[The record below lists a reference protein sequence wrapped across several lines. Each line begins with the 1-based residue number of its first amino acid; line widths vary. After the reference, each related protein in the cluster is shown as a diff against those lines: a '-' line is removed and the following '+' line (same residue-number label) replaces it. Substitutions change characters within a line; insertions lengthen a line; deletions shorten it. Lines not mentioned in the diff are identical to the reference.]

1 MPFFANYP
9 FMKNTIALFLC
20 LFIANF
26 CMAQQKPAAKTSSS
40 SLPKL
45 TVTIGGSKSGNIT
58 AARLQQ
64 IVDSPIVVKDEK
76 GIAYP
81 LKSFRINYTFK
92 STYKDEETDKVRE
105 VKDFRAYDF
114 NNTDRLSEDWRNS
127 IKDNVKKEDEMLINN
142 VVVKLKNGKS
152 YFAPELKLIVQ

>member
-1 MPFFANYP
+1 
-9 FMKNTIALFLC
+9 MKNTTIVFLC
-20 LFIANF
+20 LFAGNI
-26 CMAQQKPAAKTSSS
+26 CTAQQKPASKPASA

-45 TVTIGGSKSGNIT
+45 TVTLGGSKSGTIT

-64 IVDSPIVVKDEK
+64 IVDSPLVVKDEK
-76 GIAYP
+76 GVAYP

-142 VVVKLKNGKS
+142 VVVRLKNGKS
-152 YFAPELKLIVQ
+152 YFAPELKLKVQ

>member
-1 MPFFANYP
+1 
-9 FMKNTIALFLC
+9 MKNTIFLILFL
-20 LFIANF
+20 LVGIFSQG
-26 CMAQQKPAAKTSSS
+26 QQKSTAKPASA

-45 TVTIGGSKSGNIT
+45 TVSLGGNKSGNIT
-58 AARLQQ
+58 TAQLQK
-64 IVDSPIVVKDEK
+64 IVDSPLIVKDEK
-76 GIAYP
+76 GVVYSI
-81 LKSFRINYTFK
+81 KSFRINYTFK

-114 NNTDRLSEDWRNS
+114 SNTDRLSEDWRNS

-152 YFAPELKLIVQ
+152 FFAPELKLKVQ

>member
-1 MPFFANYP
+1 
-9 FMKNTIALFLC
+9 MKNTYILFLI
-20 LFIANF
+20 LFAGNL
-26 CMAQQKPAAKTSSS
+26 CMAQQKPAAKPASA

-45 TVTIGGSKSGNIT
+45 TVTLGGSKSGNIT
-58 AARLQQ
+58 VAQLQK
-64 IVDSPIVVKDEK
+64 IIDSPLVVKDEK

-114 NNTDRLSEDWRNS
+114 SNTDRLSEDWRNS
-127 IKDNVKKEDEMLINN
+127 IRDNVKKEDEMLINN
-142 VVVKLKNGKS
+142 VVVRLKNGKS
-152 YFAPELKLIVQ
+152 FFAPELRLKVQ

>member
-1 MPFFANYP
+1 M
-9 FMKNTIALFLC
+9 MKNTILLILC
-20 LFIANF
+20 VLVGQLGE
-26 CMAQQKPAAKTSSS
+26 AQQKPAAKPASSA
-40 SLPKL
+40 LPKL

-58 AARLQQ
+58 VARMQN
-64 IVDSPIVVKDEK
+64 IVDSPLIVKDEK
-76 GIAYP
+76 GISYP
-81 LKSFRINYTFK
+81 IKSFRINYTFK

-152 YFAPELKLIVQ
+152 FFAPELKLTVQ

>member
-1 MPFFANYP
+1 
-9 FMKNTIALFLC
+9 MKNTIILFLC
-20 LFIANF
+20 LFAGNF
-26 CMAQQKPAAKTSSS
+26 CWSQQKPAAKPAST

-45 TVTIGGSKSGNIT
+45 TVTLGGSKSGNIT

-64 IVDSPIVVKDEK
+64 IVDSPLVVKDEK
-76 GIAYP
+76 GVVYP

-142 VVVKLKNGKS
+142 VVVRLKNGKS
-152 YFAPELKLIVQ
+152 YFAPELRLKVQ